1 MSSRTVPTAIV
12 NRFTPG
18 GTTECALL
26 LITPRRAAP
35 FGITSL
41 DRDVT
46 YDDGTGVVTYRA
58 KCGFTPADVVT
69 SMDLSVD
76 NSEASS
82 LIAEFPFDGMTPEMI
97 DSGEYD
103 ASRFVMYLVDYEFL
117 EAGHVIVSGGTVG
130 EVRRADNG
138 QVTIELRSLLQTL
151 KQQSMIESTS
161 ISCRAKF
168 GDQRCKMPLVW
179 TDTTVATVGAED
191 DRTFI
196 ATGMPDD
203 FVIPGIVKW
212 TSGNSAGR
220 ESEVEDYDPVTGL
233 ITLLI
238 PTYWPIVA
246 GDAMQIRR
254 DCDKSKDMCKG
265 YLNLLNM
272 RGEADL
278 PRANSIDLQAPGA

>member
-1 MSSRTVPTAIV
+1 MSRNVPEPLHNWLAA
-12 NRFTPG
+12 G
-18 GTTECALL
+18 GHTSCALL
-26 LITPRRAAP
+26 LITPARIDP

-41 DRDVT
+41 DKDVT
-46 YDDGTGVVTYRA
+46 YDAGTGAVTYRA
-58 KCGFTPADVVT
+58 KCGFTPSDMVSA
-69 SMDLSVD
+69 MDLSVD

-82 LIAEFPFDGMTPEMI
+82 LIAQFPFDGMTPEMI
-97 DSGEYD
+97 DAGEYD
-103 ASRFVMYLVDYEFL
+103 ASRFTLYLVDYEHL
-117 EAGHVIVSGGTVG
+117 EAGHVIVSSGTVG
-130 EVRRADNG
+130 EVRRADDG
-138 QVTIELRSLLQTL
+138 QVTIELRSLMQTL

-179 TDTTVATVGAED
+179 VDATVTTVGAED

-196 ATGMPDD
+196 ASAMPDD

-220 ESEVEDYDPVTGL
+220 ESEVEDYDPATGL
-233 ITLLI
+233 VTLLI

-246 GDAMQIRR
+246 GDGLQIRR